1 MIMHSLSRPIPA
13 LWATVLIVAGFAT
26 DLFLTCGS
34 NLVAF
39 AVASA
44 LTLPLRSAVL
54 VAAGVWL
61 ESQVLGFT
69 VFAYPHTSM
78 TVAWGLA
85 LGAATL
91 FAVAT
96 AWLSRTRNPLF
107 AFLAAFGTYEL
118 AVAIFAGASH
128 AGFHGFTVAVIGE
141 LFVRNVLTAL
151 GAALLYRVVAFAA
164 PVAQRVADVARDA

>member
-1 MIMHSLSRPIPA
+1 MHSLSRPTPA
-13 LWATVLIVAGFAT
+13 LWAGTLLVAGLIT

-39 AVASA
+39 AVATA

-69 VFAYPHTSM
+69 VFAYPHTPM
-78 TVAWGLA
+78 TYAWGLA

-91 FAVAT
+91 AAVVSAS
-96 AWLSRTRNPLF
+96 AIRFRK
-107 AFLAAFGTYEL
+107 AAFTFLGAFGVYEL
-118 AVAIFAGASH
+118 VVAIFALATH
-128 AGFHGFTVAVIGE
+128 AGFHGFTLAVIGE
-141 LFVRNVLTAL
+141 LLVRNVLTAL
-151 GAALLYRVVAFAA
+151 GVALLYRVVAFMA
-164 PVAQRVADVARDA
+164 PVARAAASVGRDI